1 MSGGEKPIA
10 ADDSGYDG
18 GIVKRI
24 LLECE
29 NFADLG
35 GWTVETQSMRAIG
48 SSYVMAHGCGVPV
61 ADAQTAVALDPGT
74 YMVWA
79 HTRNWNAEW
88 ARCARGATQNAE
100 CAAGRFRV
108 LVGGKEI
115 GPDLG
120 TGEGEWHWQKAG
132 TFTTDGGVVELAL
145 RDLTGFNGRCDALFL
160 STSPEPP
167 PKPTPEWRR
176 AMRGLA
182 IVDCEEQF
190 DLIVVGGGFAG
201 TCAALAASRGGV
213 KTLLLQDRRV
223 LGGCNSSEV
232 RVGLGGRI
240 HAEPYPALGRVVED
254 IQPLFGY
261 GRPLPASY
269 YEDARKEA
277 AFHVRDLYG
286 GWAVPGVAPALRFG
300 QHVFAVEMA
309 EDGTRRIAAVIA
321 RDARTGVETRYRA
334 PLFVDA
340 TGDAVLSRLAGCET
354 MYGCEARDRF
364 GEISAPAV
372 AERRVMGMSVQWL
385 TEEGAEER
393 PFPDISAWALPI
405 DDATGYY
412 QTSGSWEQETGFMRD
427 MADDSERI
435 RDYALLCIFS
445 NWNWLKNKSPRRG
458 EFARRA
464 FSWVSPIGGK
474 RESYRTV
481 GDYVL
486 TQNDLEGQTPHPD
499 ATASITWDI
508 DLHFPDPENARKFK
522 EPFRSAAYHRG
533 FGKDYP
539 VPYRCLYARD
549 CPNLFLAG
557 RDISCSH
564 VAFAAVR
571 VQRTLGM
578 LGEVV
583 GMAAAVCRAHGVL
596 PRDVYSAHLDEL
608 KARMAE
614 GVPPLPTF
622 HGYRHGLDEKYDF
635 NRRGWVRIYP
645 PDKTIPDDL
654 AADIK
659 ELGFIHR
666 NEHPLLGGPR

>member
-1 MSGGEKPIA
+1 
-10 ADDSGYDG
+10 
-18 GIVKRI
+18 
-24 LLECE
+24 
-29 NFADLG
+29 
-35 GWTVETQSMRAIG
+35 
-48 SSYVMAHGCGVPV
+48 
-61 ADAQTAVALDPGT
+61 
-74 YMVWA
+74 
-79 HTRNWNAEW
+79 
-88 ARCARGATQNAE
+88 
-100 CAAGRFRV
+100 
-108 LVGGKEI
+108 
-115 GPDLG
+115 
-120 TGEGEWHWQKAG
+120 
-132 TFTTDGGVVELAL
+132 
-145 RDLTGFNGRCDALFL
+145 
-160 STSPEPP
+160 
-167 PKPTPEWRR
+167 
-176 AMRGLA
+176 
-182 IVDCEEQF
+182 
-190 DLIVVGGGFAG
+190 
-201 TCAALAASRGGV
+201 
-213 KTLLLQDRRV
+213 
-223 LGGCNSSEV
+223 
-232 RVGLGGRI
+232 
-240 HAEPYPALGRVVED
+240 
-254 IQPLFGY
+254 
-261 GRPLPASY
+261 
-269 YEDARKEA
+269 
-277 AFHVRDLYG
+277 
-286 GWAVPGVAPALRFG
+286 
-300 QHVFAVEMA
+300 
-309 EDGTRRIAAVIA
+309 
-321 RDARTGVETRYRA
+321 
-334 PLFVDA
+334 
-340 TGDAVLSRLAGCET
+340 
-354 MYGCEARDRF
+354 
-364 GEISAPAV
+364 
-372 AERRVMGMSVQWL
+372 MGMSVQWL

-508 DLHFPDPENARKFK
+508 DLHFPDPENARKFG

-549 CPNLFLAG
+549 CANLFLAG

-583 GMAAAVCRAHGVL
+583 GMATAVCREHGIL
-596 PRDVYSAHLDEL
+596 PREVYSDHLDEL
-608 KARMAE
+608 KTRMAA

-622 HGYRHGLDEKYDF
+622 HGYRSGLCEKYDF
-635 NRRGWVRIYP
+635 NRRGWVNIYP
-645 PDKTIPDDL
+645 PCESIPADL

-659 ELGFIHR
+659 ALGFVHR
-666 NEHPLLGGPR
+666 NEHPSLK